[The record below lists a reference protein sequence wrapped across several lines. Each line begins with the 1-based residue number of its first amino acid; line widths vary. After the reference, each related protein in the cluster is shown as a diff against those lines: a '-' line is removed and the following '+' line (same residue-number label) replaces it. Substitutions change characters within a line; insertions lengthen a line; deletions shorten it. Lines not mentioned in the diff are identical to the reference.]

1 MTNICD
7 YVKASPAAF
16 AQDNTLIAVIELS
29 SKTWLVSGLVPGVV
43 REPLKKL
50 DPSPELLL
58 RELHRWRDEAIATGR
73 QITRI
78 AVAFETGRDGFWLAR
93 WLRDHDIDAHVIH
106 ATSVAV
112 SREHRR
118 AKTDKLDTAMLKRGF
133 LGWLRGERGHC
144 TMAEEDARRPHRERE
159 ALVHEQTRVCAR
171 MKSMLAQFGVKNF
184 NPKLKKAGVKLENLL
199 TPEGKPLP
207 PNTKAALQREMA
219 RLQFIKAQIKAIEDA
234 RLEALK
240 QQQTDQKADRLVSM
254 TQQLMAIYGLGLETA
269 DTLVN
274 EMLGRKLQDR
284 RAVARYA
291 GLTGSPDESGS
302 KRREKGLSRSGN
314 KRVRDSLIQLAWR
327 MLMFQKDSALV
338 QWFLKRTENSTRSR
352 KPMIVALAR
361 KLIIAL
367 WRYVENGTVPEGFK
381 IQPQAAS

>member
-1 MTNICD
+1 
-7 YVKASPAAF
+7 
-16 AQDNTLIAVIELS
+16 
-29 SKTWLVSGLVPGVV
+29 
-43 REPLKKL
+43 
-50 DPSPELLL
+50 
-58 RELHRWRDEAIATGR
+58 
-73 QITRI
+73 
-78 AVAFETGRDGFWLAR
+78 
-93 WLRDHDIDAHVIH
+93 
-106 ATSVAV
+106 
-112 SREHRR
+112 
-118 AKTDKLDTAMLKRGF
+118 
-133 LGWLRGERGHC
+133 
-144 TMAEEDARRPHRERE
+144 
-159 ALVHEQTRVCAR
+159 VHEQTRVCAR

-327 MLMFQKDSALV
+327 MVRFQKDSALV
-338 QWFLKRTENSTRSR
+338 QWFLKRTENSKRSR